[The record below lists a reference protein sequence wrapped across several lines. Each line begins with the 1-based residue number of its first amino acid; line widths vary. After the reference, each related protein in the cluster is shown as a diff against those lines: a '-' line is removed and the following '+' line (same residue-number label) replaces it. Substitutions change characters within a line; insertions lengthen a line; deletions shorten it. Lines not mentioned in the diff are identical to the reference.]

1 MRRGKVVAGFVAC
14 TVAGVFACWL
24 YQSCLLVGWLRGEAF
39 YLGRPTSYWGREL
52 AYWDEP
58 SLAIS
63 WVPSRRTVYRNEIAL
78 AVDLKAPAVA
88 TLNGWMVHLPYLIV
102 PVDDPN
108 HPARA
113 RADVSDTVWVDTS
126 FYSRK
131 PGLVD
136 KLVGYFGVMFD
147 NPDRSPARP
156 HRRPGRRAG
165 APRAARRPVG
175 RRAGPRAGR
184 PPAHPARAQLS
195 DHAPMT
201 PFSVRAAGP
210 NATRPPRDVAPP
222 HRVK

>member
-1 MRRGKVVAGFVAC
+1 MRNRKVVAGLVAC
-14 TVAGVFACWL
+14 TAAGVCACWL

-147 NPDRSPARP
+147 NPDRPPVLTGDPAAEP
-156 HRRPGRRAG
+156 VLRALLDD
-165 APRAARRPVG
+165 PSDDVR
-175 RRAGPRAGR
+175 
-184 PPAHPARAQLS
+184 ARAQEGLRLIQ
-195 DHAPMT
+195 HARNYPIT
-201 PFSVRAAGP
+201 LP
-210 NATRPPRDVAPP
+210 
-222 HRVK
+222 